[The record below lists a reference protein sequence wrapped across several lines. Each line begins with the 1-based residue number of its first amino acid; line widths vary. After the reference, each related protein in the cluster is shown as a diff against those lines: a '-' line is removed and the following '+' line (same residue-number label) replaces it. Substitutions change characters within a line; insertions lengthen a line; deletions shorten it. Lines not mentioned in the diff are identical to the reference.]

1 MEYAKTI
8 LTTLGGFLV
17 SFFNLKLMMVT
28 ITQQIEVMNGLLGIV
43 LGILSIIFLVYRI
56 IKIRKDEAARK

>member
-56 IKIRKDEAARK
+56 IKIRKDETSSK

>member
-17 SFFNLKLMMVT
+17 SFFNLKLMMVN
-28 ITQQIEVMNGLLGIV
+28 ITQQIEVFNGLIGIV
-43 LGILSIIFLVYRI
+43 LGILSVIYLVYKI
-56 IKIRKDEAARK
+56 IKIRKDEVTRK

>member
-17 SFFNLKLMMVT
+17 SFFNLKLMMVN
-28 ITQQIEVMNGLLGIV
+28 ITQQIEVFNGLIGIV
-43 LGILSIIFLVYRI
+43 LGILSVIYLVYKI
-56 IKIRKDEAARK
+56 VKIRKDEAARK